1 MPAVDP
7 DVAIG
12 VSADPL
18 LLPVAE
24 VLVCTPVAGG
34 VALVVLVFAADP
46 PVVVP
51 ADPPNAVLFD
61 DDAATPEFDP
71 DELFV
76 GAGAVLDVPFP
87 AALVKLELFA
97 GGVPTVLFV
106 AVAFVPVVLLVLVT
120 FVVLVVPVVFVGELT
135 LTDPPLGLVPTLAC
149 VLEEPPEL
157 AVCVVVDTFGCDN
170 RGLVAAF
177 VTCSFGDQAGSFVGT
192 R

>member
-1 MPAVDP
+1 VVTAVDP
-7 DVAIG
+7 DVTIG

-46 PVVVP
+46 PVVAPV
-51 ADPPNAVLFD
+51 DPPNAVPFD
-61 DDAATPEFDP
+61 DPAAPEFDP
-71 DELFV
+71 DEPFV

-87 AALVKLELFA
+87 VALVELELFA

-106 AVAFVPVVLLVLVT
+106 AVVFVPVILLVLVT

-157 AVCVVVDTFGCDN
+157 AVCVVVDTFGCVN